1 MLQVNDYPSILPY
14 FAFFVLSFRRSFTQS
29 IKLISSK
36 CFSYINSKC
45 AFSAYKIFNIS
56 TFKLYTQMH
65 TMRER
70 RKKCTALRAHRSLSM
85 LFIRIFLSNFN
96 LLLVLDSYHPWEAHK
111 YSFTAECIDV
121 IIVFVVAKYVL
132 VDSVAIAIV
141 VVSIILT

>member
-1 MLQVNDYPSILPY
+1 
-14 FAFFVLSFRRSFTQS
+14 
-29 IKLISSK
+29 
-36 CFSYINSKC
+36 
-45 AFSAYKIFNIS
+45 
-56 TFKLYTQMH
+56 
-65 TMRER
+65 MRER

-141 VVSIILT
+141 VVSIILTWIEKKNKHNR